1 MPETDHGRLSSIA
14 FGEEDMRK
22 RINAYLLFIDRIL
35 AHELPVTAS
44 FHDGG
49 EHTDTLVK
57 DTIPTRKDYERL
69 LSFHLH
75 QITFFQH
82 ERLIHLIVTVLFAL
96 LAFALFIL
104 NYTEL
109 MAERTN
115 PGLVILLVLV
125 MVLLVPY
132 IMHYFIL
139 ENGVQK
145 MYRQY
150 DEMVRQIRS

>member
-1 MPETDHGRLSSIA
+1 
-14 FGEEDMRK
+14 MRK
-22 RINAYLLFIDRIL
+22 RINAYLAFIDKIL

-69 LSFHLH
+69 LSYHMH
-75 QITFFQH
+75 QIAFFQH
-82 ERLIHLIVTVLFAL
+82 ERLIHLLVTILFAIL
-96 LAFALFIL
+96 TFALFIL

-109 MAERTN
+109 MAGRASIGLIILL
-115 PGLVILLVLV
+115 GLVV
-125 MVLLVPY
+125 VLLIPY
-132 IMHYFIL
+132 IMHYFLL

>member
-1 MPETDHGRLSSIA
+1 MPETSYGKVSKAA
-14 FGEEDMRK
+14 FGEDDMRK
-22 RINAYLLFIDRIL
+22 RIKAYLEFIDKIL
-35 AHELPVTAS
+35 AHELPITSS

-75 QITFFQH
+75 QIAFFQH
-82 ERLIHLIVTVLFAL
+82 ERLIHLLVTILFAIL
-96 LAFALFIL
+96 TFAIFIL
-104 NYTEL
+104 NYMEL
-109 MAERTN
+109 MAGRPN
-115 PGLVILLVLV
+115 IGLVILLALV
-125 MVLLVPY
+125 IVLLIPY
-132 IMHYFIL
+132 IMHYFLL

-150 DEMVRQIRS
+150 DEMVRQIRG